1 MKDTVILFARAPR
14 LGAVKRRLAKEIGD
28 RQAYR
33 FHAQSLA
40 RLIRQMACERR
51 FRAVIALTP
60 DRSRMRLP
68 VSFSRIDQGSGDLGV
83 RMQRAFRKFTSGRVV
98 LAGCDIPEMTMSDL
112 KTALTALGSADA
124 VFGPATDG
132 GYWLVG
138 MSSRRPA
145 QPFRGVR
152 WSTRH
157 ALSDTARNFSHHRVA
172 VVRALRDIDSGRD
185 FALWRSTLGGLGY
198 KRGGKE
204 GKGSNR

>member
-14 LGAVKRRLAKEIGD
+14 LGAVKRRLAKGIGD

-33 FHAQSLA
+33 FHATSLA
-40 RLIRQMACERR
+40 RLIRQMARERR
-51 FRAVIALTP
+51 FRAVVALTP
-60 DRSRMRLP
+60 DRARLRLP
-68 VSFSRIDQGSGDLGV
+68 VSSRRIDQGSGDLGV
-83 RMQRAFRKFTSGRVV
+83 RMQRAFRKFKRGRVV

-112 KTALTALGSADA
+112 KSALAALGSADA

-138 MSSRRPA
+138 MSPRRPA

-172 VVRALRDIDSGRD
+172 VVRTLQDIDTGRN
-185 FALWRSTLGGLGY
+185 FALWRGGP
-198 KRGGKE
+198 
-204 GKGSNR
+204 

>member
-14 LGAVKRRLAKEIGD
+14 LGAVKRRLAKGIGD

-33 FHAQSLA
+33 FHAKSLA
-40 RLIRQMACERR
+40 RLIRQMARERR
-51 FRAVIALTP
+51 FRAVVALTP
-60 DRSRMRLP
+60 DRARLRLP
-68 VSFSRIDQGSGDLGV
+68 VSSRRIDQGSGDLGV
-83 RMQRAFRKFTSGRVV
+83 RMQRAFRKFKRGRVV

-112 KTALTALGSADA
+112 KSALAALGSADA

-138 MSSRRPA
+138 MSPRRPA
-145 QPFRGVR
+145 HPFRGVR

-172 VVRALRDIDSGRD
+172 VVRTLQDVDTGRN
-185 FALWRSTLGGLGY
+185 FALWRSRVGVAH
-198 KRGGKE
+198 
-204 GKGSNR
+204 